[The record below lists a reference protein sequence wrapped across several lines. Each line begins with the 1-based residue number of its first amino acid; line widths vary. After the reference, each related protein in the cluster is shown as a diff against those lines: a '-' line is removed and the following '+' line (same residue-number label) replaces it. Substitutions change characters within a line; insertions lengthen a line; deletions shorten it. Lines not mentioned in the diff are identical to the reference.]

1 MIRQKGDS
9 GMKTLFLPIMALA
22 IWVVRPFWEEMA
34 PEPYHYDVYIYQ
46 DPTEQVLAIVSP
58 DPFGQ
63 DAQDGLRDWIA
74 ELHIRAA
81 KASYQVDLAL
91 RSTAMDQD
99 SIRFREV
106 GDALVME
113 VYEVREANTDGEEPR
128 RFLIDRSG
136 FREVM
141 NRPAL

>member
-1 MIRQKGDS
+1 
-9 GMKTLFLPIMALA
+9 MKTLLLPIMALA
-22 IWVVRPFWEEMA
+22 VWVVRPFWEEMA

-46 DPTEQVLAIVSP
+46 DPAEQVLAIVSP

-63 DAQDGLRDWIA
+63 DARDGIRDWIA

-91 RSTAMDQD
+91 RSARMDED
-99 SIRFREV
+99 SIVFREA

-113 VYEVREANTDGEEPR
+113 IYEENGGASGPIEPR
-128 RFLIDRSG
+128 RFLIDRAG
-136 FREVM
+136 FREVL